1 MTVMYGCQVLLE
13 GLLCCWEL
21 ECGVR
26 AGGCGG
32 RLPWA
37 ASGGRG
43 GGGRAR
49 SGSESGHGLFS
60 GSWIRRGA
68 LGCATGREA
77 FDLYLMAWL
86 SGFIHRVYA
95 ASCVMRHASCVPGT
109 VLYSTQRYTVESI
122 PYYTY
127 L

>member
-1 MTVMYGCQVLLE
+1 MRGA
-13 GLLCCWEL
+13 GL
-21 ECGVR
+21 GM
-26 AGGCGG
+26 GGGSPA
-32 RLPWA
+32 L

-77 FDLYLMAWL
+77 FDLLDGLGYLVIL
-86 SGFIHRVYA
+86 VSYT
-95 ASCVMRHASCVPGT
+95 ASCVMRHAYPVHKC
-109 VLYSTQRYTVESI
+109 VLYCTVHRDIESI
-122 PYYTY
+122 PY